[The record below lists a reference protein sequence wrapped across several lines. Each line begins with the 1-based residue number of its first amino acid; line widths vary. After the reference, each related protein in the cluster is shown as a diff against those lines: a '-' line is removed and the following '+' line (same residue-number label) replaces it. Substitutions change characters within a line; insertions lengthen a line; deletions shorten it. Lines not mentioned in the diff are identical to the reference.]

1 MRVWALIIGVV
12 ALAIWAMGSQRA
24 ATNNDPVVN
33 VYNWSDYIGPDVL
46 EGFTK
51 ETGLAVNYDVYDTNE
66 TVEAK
71 LAAGHSGY
79 DIVTPT
85 FVPFVAR
92 GIGAGLY
99 REIDKSK
106 LQNYGNLDPALLAA
120 ETKYDPGNKYSVPW
134 IAGTVGLGVNIRKVQ
149 EKLPGQA
156 MDTLDLLLKP
166 ENAEKLKDCGITV
179 LDSPSDVI
187 PVVLHYLHLDTDSER
202 PEDLQAATE
211 VIQKIRPYIRK
222 FDSSGYIND
231 LANGD
236 ACLSLGYS
244 TDVVI
249 ASVRARDAKN
259 GVEIHFYQ
267 PKEGTLEYIDSM
279 AIPADA
285 PHPEAA
291 LKWIDYNL
299 RPEVMAGTAN
309 AVNARTGVKENAE
322 LVRPELLADPQTY
335 PTPEIEKTLFTG
347 PVASRAYDRL
357 RSRAW
362 TRIRSGS

>member
-1 MRVWALIIGVV
+1 MRAWALIVIAV
-12 ALAIWAMGSQRA
+12 AALWAMVSLRPA
-24 ATNNDPVVN
+24 HTEDDTVVS
-33 VYNWSDYIGPDVL
+33 VYNWSDYIGPDVID
-46 EGFTK
+46 GFTK
-51 ETGLAVNYDVYDTNE
+51 ETGLKVNYDVYDTNE

-92 GIGAGLY
+92 GITAGLY
-99 REIDKSK
+99 KEIDKSK
-106 LQNYGNLDPALLAA
+106 LPHYGNLDPALLAA
-120 ETKYDPGNKYSVPW
+120 EAKYDPGNKYSVPW
-134 IAGTVGLGVNIRKVQ
+134 IAGTVGLGVNVKKVQ
-149 EKLPGQA
+149 ALLPGQP
-156 MDTLDLLLKP
+156 MDSLDLLLKP
-166 ENAEKLKDCGITV
+166 ENAAKLKDCGITI

-187 PVVLHYLHLDTDSER
+187 PELLHYLHLDTDSEKD
-202 PEDLQAATE
+202 EDLQAATD
-211 VIQKIRPYIRK
+211 VLQKIRPYIRK

-236 ACLSLGYS
+236 ACLSFGYS

-249 ASVRARDAKN
+249 ASVRAHDAGN
-259 GVEIHFYQ
+259 GVEVHYFQ
-267 PKEGTLEYIDSM
+267 PKEGTLVYIDSM

-285 PHPEAA
+285 PHPDAA

-309 AVNARTGVKENAE
+309 TVNARTGVKETAD
-322 LVRPELLADPQTY
+322 LVRPELLSDPQVY
-335 PTPEIEKTLFTG
+335 PTPEVEKTLFTG
-347 PVASRAYDRL
+347 PVASRAYDRK

>member
-1 MRVWALIIGVV
+1 MRVWALIVVVV
-12 ALAIWAMGSQRA
+12 AALWAIVSLRPAHTDES
-24 ATNNDPVVN
+24 VVN
-33 VYNWSDYIGPDVL
+33 VYNWSDYIGPDVID
-46 EGFTK
+46 GFTK
-51 ETGLAVNYDVYDTNE
+51 ETGIKVNYDVYDANE

-92 GIGAGLY
+92 GIAAGLY

-106 LQNYGNLDPALLAA
+106 LKNYGNLDPALLAD

-134 IAGTVGLGVNIRKVQ
+134 IAGTVGLGVNVKKVQ
-149 EKLPGQA
+149 ELLPGQA
-156 MDTLDLLLKP
+156 MDSLDLLLKP

-187 PVVLHYLHLDTDSER
+187 PVILHYLHIDPDSEK
-202 PEDLQAATE
+202 PEDLQAATD
-211 VIQKIRPYIRK
+211 VLLKIRPYIRK

-236 ACLSLGYS
+236 ACLSFGYS

-249 ASVRARDAKN
+249 ASVRAHDANN
-259 GVEIHFYQ
+259 GVEVHYYQ
-267 PKEGTLEYIDSM
+267 PKEGTLVYIDSM

-309 AVNARTGVKENAE
+309 TVNARTGVKETAE

-347 PVASRAYDRL
+347 PVASRAYDRQ